1 MTTQIP
7 AVIPLPD
14 LPTVSPVDAS
24 LLFARVGST
33 DGKVTMAALREA
45 MNGPEVAAC
54 IGYQSDGGTPFRV
67 TISTIDVWEPV
78 TPTTGA
84 AIVTGGTHDG
94 SGGFE
99 VGVVGPRAGGATRIR
114 LSYRVVVKAVT
125 GTPNMEATI
134 LLDGV
139 AQVGPRSGE
148 RSPAGAGTSVLLSGE
163 CIRDVADEEVV
174 QIGLRNRT
182 NTTDIDVMSLS
193 LTLHRL
199 TP

>member
-1 MTTQIP
+1 MPTPGRT
-7 AVIPLPD
+7 LPSLPSGTPTATD
-14 LPTVSPVDAS
+14 LVLADVAGVSS
-24 LLFARVGST
+24 
-33 DGKVTMAALREA
+33 KVTLAALREA

-67 TISTIDVWEPV
+67 TITTADAWEPV

-99 VGVVGPRAGGATRIR
+99 VSVVGPRSGGATRIR
-114 LSYRVVVKAVT
+114 LSYRIVVKAVT
-125 GTPNMEATI
+125 GQPNVEATI
-134 LLDGV
+134 LLDGSPQNG
-139 AQVGPRSGE
+139 ARSGE
-148 RSPAGAGTSVLLSGE
+148 RSPAIAGTSVLLSGE

-182 NTTDIDVMSLS
+182 NTTDIDVLSLS

>member
-1 MTTQIP
+1 MPTPGRT
-7 AVIPLPD
+7 LPS
-14 LPTVSPVDAS
+14 LPSGTPTDAS
-24 LLFARVGST
+24 LMLADVGGTSS
-33 DGKVTMAALREA
+33 KVTVAALREA

-67 TISTIDVWEPV
+67 TITTADDWEAA

-94 SGGFE
+94 SGGFT
-99 VGVVGPRAGGATRIR
+99 VGVVGPRSGGATRIR
-114 LSYRVVVKAVT
+114 LSYRVVVRAAS
-125 GTPNMEATI
+125 GTPNIEATI

-139 AQVGPRSGE
+139 AQNGARSGE
-148 RSPAGAGTSVLLSGE
+148 RSPPGAGTSVLLSGE
-163 CIRDVADEEVV
+163 CIRDIEDDVLIQV
-174 QIGLRNRT
+174 GLRNRT